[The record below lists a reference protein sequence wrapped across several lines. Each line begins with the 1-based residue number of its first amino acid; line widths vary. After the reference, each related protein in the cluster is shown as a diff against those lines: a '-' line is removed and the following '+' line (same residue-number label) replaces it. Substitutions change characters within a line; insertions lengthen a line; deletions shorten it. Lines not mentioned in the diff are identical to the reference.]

1 MGDFRQKNYRNMG
14 LFSKTPDMTELTF
27 QLRMSSKQLEREAK
41 KAEKEEKAFK
51 QKLQKAIKDQRLEFA
66 QLHAENAIRKKNES
80 LNYLRLASRVDA
92 VASKIKSADNI
103 KSVAKQ
109 MGTTT
114 KNLKAAMKTMNL
126 EKITATMDKF
136 EASFDKLDLTTS
148 TMEGAMGS
156 AMATS
161 APTSAVDALIR
172 QVADENELDVANM
185 LDAAPEQNASVAS
198 A

>member
-1 MGDFRQKNYRNMG
+1 MVLKHKNIY
-14 LFSKTPDMTELTF
+14 L
-27 QLRMSSKQLEREAK
+27 
-41 KAEKEEKAFK
+41 AFK

-114 KNLKAAMKTMNL
+114 KVL
-126 EKITATMDKF
+126 
-136 EASFDKLDLTTS
+136 
-148 TMEGAMGS
+148 
-156 AMATS
+156 
-161 APTSAVDALIR
+161 
-172 QVADENELDVANM
+172 
-185 LDAAPEQNASVAS
+185 
-198 A
+198 